1 MLITLTELFVGGG
14 GSSELEEMEGFR
26 GEEGIHGIFSIM
38 GPA

>member
-1 MLITLTELFVGGG
+1 MLITLTELFGGG

-26 GEEGIHGIFSIM
+26 GEEGMHGIFSIM